1 MATVTSPAVVP
12 PVIGNPSRPTPVSVP
27 TAPIAPVEST
37 VPSSQATI
45 PPAVV
50 AETPVTP
57 VVPSTPRL
65 SPDYGN
71 GTLTF
76 PDGHISFTVPAGWS
90 VQVQQAPYNQFADN
104 PGGEENSLAANI
116 FNETGEEVA
125 HITSGGTGGLVG
137 GPVNRT
143 ILDSQ
148 ELSAFDS
155 RDGASHFAFVRD
167 EYPSPEFPVRYYLG
181 VVANYFMTEGP
192 DSTSVNSF
200 MAMPNGAATAAAVI
214 DESMTAETAEAWM
227 KPDQYVKLRAL
238 CEAGQGPE
246 SSGLLCPAEQE
257 LAAPAREAH
266 GWRAGGCDARV
277 LPPHPQRRRSDRS
290 SYRS

>member
-1 MATVTSPAVVP
+1 MAVAPDDEPAVATVTSPAVVP
-12 PVIGNPSRPTPVSVP
+12 PVIENPSRPTPISVP

-37 VPSSQATI
+37 VPSSQATT

-76 PDGHISFTVPAGWS
+76 
-90 VQVQQAPYNQFADN
+90 PYNQFADN

-143 ILDSQ
+143 ILDSR

-167 EYPSPEFPVRYYLG
+167 EYPSPEFPVRYYMG
-181 VVANYFMTEGP
+181 VVANYFMTDGL
-192 DSTSVNSF
+192 DCTSVNSF
-200 MAMPNGAATAAAVI
+200 MAMPNGAATAVAVI
-214 DESMTAETAEAWM
+214 DESMTAETAEAWV
-227 KPDQYVKLRAL
+227 KPAQ
-238 CEAGQGPE
+238 
-246 SSGLLCPAEQE
+246 
-257 LAAPAREAH
+257 
-266 GWRAGGCDARV
+266 
-277 LPPHPQRRRSDRS
+277 
-290 SYRS
+290 